1 MNRALFQYILATR
14 AFLGILLSRS
24 HIHIFTRSDILHIV
38 ISLTKRRIVIYS
50 LTSLIMHNLF
60 LRTGLR
66 SFITITS
73 SLALLAFLLPNT
85 ALGLAI
91 SDRVEVKVGILNVRA
106 TGSATGAIQ
115 GGQSYGS
122 EGTIIGG
129 PVTQGGFTWWDI
141 NYDYNPDGWS
151 AEGTAEASFLEKV
164 GAVTPPPPP
173 ATTPPPP
180 ASGSIAIG
188 SRIEVSTTGYLNV
201 SDTASL
207 TGGVLGGQQQGS
219 LGIVTDGPVSQGGHT
234 WWKINYDYNPD
245 GWSSGS
251 YIILTTSEVN
261 PPPPA
266 PAPTPTPTPPPPPPA
281 AAGTATIT
289 ANATEAAPGAQIT
302 VTVAGGPGN
311 ISDWIAVALPSAAH
325 TSYVNWKYLSGTQS
339 QPSTGK
345 TSATITFTMPQSAG
359 TYEFRLFANNGYT
372 LLARSEPIT
381 LTLGGGPDTDTQA
394 PTTTISS
401 PSSNALVSQTVTILA
416 TASDNIGVARVEFYV
431 DGVLKSS
438 DTSAPYSYAWDTT
451 NGGAHA
457 CLGAHTHVLA
467 TKAYDAAGNVGLSA
481 DGTVNMNNPSYC
493 TTITPT
499 ITAST
504 ATAAPGAQVTATI
517 ANGPGSATD
526 WVALA
531 LSSSPN
537 IGYIS
542 WQYLSGTQIQPTTGK
557 TSATLTFTMPQSAG
571 TYEFRFF
578 ANNAYT
584 LLARSEQITVT
595 STGDTQAPTVPTNL
609 TATVISSSQINLSWT
624 ASTDNTGVTKYK
636 IFRDG
641 VKIATEPTATTHQDT
656 GLTANTTYSYTVS
669 ARDAAGNE
677 SARSAVV
684 TAKTSTTNTAVDQKV
699 KVLQAVRIRS
709 NSSSSATSL
718 GTATVG
724 ATGKTR
730 CSLVS
735 TTCPATA
742 DGFTW
747 WYIDWDDSTL
757 PTGWSAQGTSESDYL
772 EFSVLPP
779 PPPPPA
785 LFT

>member
-164 GAVTPPPPP
+164 GAVPPPPPP
-173 ATTPPPP
+173 ATTPPPS
-180 ASGSIAIG
+180 ASGSITIG

-201 SDTASL
+201 RDTASL

-219 LGIVTDGPVSQGGHT
+219 LGTVTDGPTSSGGHT
-234 WWKINYDYNPD
+234 WWKINYAYNPD

-251 YIILTTSEVN
+251 YLILTTSEVT
-261 PPPPA
+261 PPPA

-381 LTLGGGPDTDTQA
+381 LTLAKGPNTTPVPA
-394 PTTTISS
+394 PTPS
-401 PSSNALVSQTVTILA
+401 PAPSAA
-416 TASDNIGVARVEFYV
+416 
-431 DGVLKSS
+431 
-438 DTSAPYSYAWDTT
+438 DT
-451 NGGAHA
+451 
-457 CLGAHTHVLA
+457 
-467 TKAYDAAGNVGLSA
+467 
-481 DGTVNMNNPSYC
+481 
-493 TTITPT
+493 TPT

-542 WQYLSGTQIQPTTGK
+542 SQYLSGTQIQPTTGK
-557 TSATLTFTMPQSAG
+557 TSATLTFTMPQTAG

-584 LLARSEQITVT
+584 LLARSEPITVT

-641 VKIATEPTATTHQDT
+641 VKIATEPTATTHKDT
-656 GLTANTTYSYTVS
+656 GLTPNTTYSYTVS

-677 SARSAVV
+677 SARPGAV
-684 TAKTSTTNTAVDQKV
+684 
-699 KVLQAVRIRS
+699 
-709 NSSSSATSL
+709 
-718 GTATVG
+718 
-724 ATGKTR
+724 TGKR
-730 CSLVS
+730 DH
-735 TTCPATA
+735 A
-742 DGFTW
+742 
-747 WYIDWDDSTL
+747 
-757 PTGWSAQGTSESDYL
+757 
-772 EFSVLPP
+772 
-779 PPPPPA
+779 
-785 LFT
+785 